1 MPTYQYHCLKCGHE
15 LKELQSFAEPP
26 LTRCPACN
34 TDNLVRGIGGGAG
47 LIFKG
52 SGFYLTDYAKSG
64 EKSTPAAQKPEE
76 KKPGSSPPKT
86 STEKTPPPASTPPS
100 KAKE

>member
-15 LKELQSFAEPP
+15 LEELQSFTEPP
-26 LTRCPACN
+26 LTKCPACN

-64 EKSTPAAQKPEE
+64 EKSKSAATKPEE
-76 KKPGSSPPKT
+76 KKPGTSPSSPSADT
-86 STEKTPPPASTPPS
+86 TTPPASTPP
-100 KAKE
+100 AKTKE